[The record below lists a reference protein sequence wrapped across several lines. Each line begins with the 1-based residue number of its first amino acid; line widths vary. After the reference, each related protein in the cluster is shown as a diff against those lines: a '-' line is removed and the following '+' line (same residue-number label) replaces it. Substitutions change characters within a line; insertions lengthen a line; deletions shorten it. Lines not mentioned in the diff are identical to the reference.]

1 MSDNHTSHHGLTE
14 LALAQVR
21 VTGGFW
27 GSRCAMNRDSAIF
40 YQWDQLEKTERVNN
54 FRIVAGTKPGFRK
67 GFFYNDSDVHKWAEA
82 AAAILA
88 AGTHDSLE
96 KILDDYID
104 IVRRAQM
111 DDGYIFTYNQFHFPG
126 ERWKN
131 LQIEHELYTHGH
143 LIEAGIAHMEA
154 TGRSDLMDIAR
165 KAADLVVRDFTG
177 TGPVMTPGHEEIEIA
192 LIRLYRATRENKY
205 LETARHFLEQRG
217 RTRLFGLRLI
227 GQFLSQSRRAG
238 IIRKQEKE
246 STGTLSTTA
255 GFDFTENLT
264 TTEPPFLKLR
274 ANISFL
280 SGKFFQQHRPIRK
293 QHSPEGHAV
302 RWGYLATA
310 MAMLYRETGDRTI
323 LNTLTEAW
331 DRMVRRR
338 MYVTGGVGSLP
349 VIEGF
354 GMDFELDNRYAYCET
369 CAALA
374 SIFWSREMLLA
385 TAEARYADL
394 IEWQLYNAASAG
406 IALDGRSY
414 LYRNPLESEGQTRRP
429 WYATACCPSNV
440 SRAWASLG
448 RYICSH
454 GSSDIWLHQYI
465 SSSAEIRTKDGFPSS
480 VRITIDSGL
489 PWDGRVSIHMLVDKP
504 LEFTLNLRVPSWS
517 GNPSI
522 AINGTPAEIKIT
534 PDPETGTASGYSPY
548 RSYYISLKREWDPDT
563 RIDIIFPMDIVLHR
577 SHRRVRQNRGKIAL
591 SRGPLVYCLESIDNP
606 AASIPEAVLDT
617 GKALNACYSE
627 SHFGGTWLLQG
638 TDPAGNALTFIPYFC
653 WANRGQSEMQ
663 VWVREDRHNG
673 G

>member
-1 MSDNHTSHHGLTE
+1 MPRTPSHHQSLKEISGT
-14 LALAQVR
+14 QVK
-21 VTGGFW
+21 VSGGFW
-27 GSRCAMNRDSAIF
+27 GGRCAINRDNAIF
-40 YQWDQLEKTERVNN
+40 YQWDQLEQTGHVDN
-54 FRIVAGTKPGFRK
+54 FRIVAGLKKGFRK

-88 AGTHDSLE
+88 AGPHDSLE

-111 DDGYIFTYNQFHFPG
+111 EDGYIFTYNQFHFPG
-126 ERWKN
+126 DRWKN

-143 LIEAGIAHMEA
+143 LIEAGIALYET
-154 TGRSDLMDIAR
+154 TGRTDLMDIAR

-192 LIRLYRATRENKY
+192 LIRLYRVTGETRY

-217 RTRLFGLRLI
+217 RTRFFGLRLI
-227 GQFLSQSRRAG
+227 GQFLSQSRRARF
-238 IIRKQEKE
+238 IQKQETE
-246 STGTLSTTA
+246 STGAAAAPA

-264 TTEPPFLKLR
+264 STEPPFLKLR
-274 ANISFL
+274 ANISFM
-280 SGKFFQQHRPIRK
+280 SGKYFQQHRPIRK
-293 QHSPEGHAV
+293 QRTPEGHAV

-310 MAMLYRETGDRTI
+310 MAMLYRETGDRSI
-323 LNTLTEAW
+323 LETLLEAW

-338 MYVTGGVGSLP
+338 MYVTGGIGSLP

-354 GMDFELDNRYAYCET
+354 GRDYELDNRFAYCET

-385 TAEARYADL
+385 TGEARFADL

-414 LYRNPLESEGQTRRP
+414 LYRNPLESVGQMRRP
-429 WYATACCPSNV
+429 WYATACCPSNI
-440 SRAWASLG
+440 SRTWASLG
-448 RYICSH
+448 RYIYSTN
-454 GSSDIWLHQYI
+454 GNDMWIHQYI
-465 SSSAEIRTKDGFPSS
+465 SCSADIGPGNGFPASAHVS
-480 VRITIDSGL
+480 IDSGL
-489 PWDGRVSIHMLVDKP
+489 PWEGRVSIQLHIDNAI
-504 LEFTLNLRVPSWS
+504 ESTLHLRVPSWS

-522 AINGTPAEIKIT
+522 TINGSPAEIEI
-534 PDPETGTASGYSPY
+534 PSQNDIAIASGYSPY
-548 RSYYISLKREWDPDT
+548 RSWYMPLRRRWDRDNC
-563 RIDIIFPMDIVLHR
+563 IELIFPMNIMFHR
-577 SHRRVRQNRGKIAL
+577 SHPRVRPNRGKVAM

-606 AASIPEAVLDT
+606 AALIPEAVLDT
-617 GKALNACYSE
+617 GKAVTPRHSE

-638 TDPAGNALTFIPYFC
+638 SDHAGNALTFIPYYC
-653 WANRGQSEMQ
+653 WANRGPSNIQ
-663 VWVREDRHNG
+663 VWVREEKSNG